1 VSRPALPLDAGPS
14 HAVADLVTAR
24 AHPRPSP
31 RSAPAA
37 HVAAVQR
44 GSWRHA
50 SGDRGTHVGVEP
62 FGASVDQDRR
72 LAVHGLT
79 VDDLV
84 ATIRQLVSR
93 PEPTT

>member
-1 VSRPALPLDAGPS
+1 VSRPTLALDAGPS
-14 HAVADLVTAR
+14 RAVADLETDR
-24 AHPRPSP
+24 ADPRTSP

-37 HVAAVQR
+37 HVAAVQS

-72 LAVHGLT
+72 LAEHGVT

-84 ATIRQLVSR
+84 ATIRQLVS
-93 PEPTT
+93 